1 MIFIVSV
8 FTPWA
13 RTILRLLPV
22 ARMAQPSSVP
32 KNQYITATTAAR
44 YQHADEQCH
53 GDVSQADDHRL
64 AQKRHTGFAHDAQI
78 DGVKPPAV

>member
-8 FTPWA
+8 FTPW
-13 RTILRLLPV
+13 RVPFCGCCPLRGWRSQVPCRKPV
-22 ARMAQPSSVP
+22 HHSDNSR
-32 KNQYITATTAAR
+32 R

-64 AQKRHTGFAHDAQI
+64 AQKRHAGL
-78 DGVKPPAV
+78 PMMRRLME